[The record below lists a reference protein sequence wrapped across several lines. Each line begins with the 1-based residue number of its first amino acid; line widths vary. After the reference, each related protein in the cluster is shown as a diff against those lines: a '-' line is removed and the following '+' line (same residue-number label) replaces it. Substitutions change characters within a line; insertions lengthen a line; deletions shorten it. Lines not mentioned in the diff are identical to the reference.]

1 MGAILKDFLTLVLKN
16 VFVFIFLLFYVL
28 YEIRVLYEIGV
39 LSGISVLYGIRTAS
53 NQKGVSVLAKVDS
66 CSLTGIDGFIVEV
79 EVDIA
84 YGLPVFNI
92 VGLPEASIRESKDRV
107 KTAIKNSGYTF
118 PMEHLVVNL
127 APADIKKEGTGL
139 DLPIAIGILIAS
151 EIIPLDKVKDYL
163 VAGELSLDGKIK
175 PVKAV
180 LPYTLK
186 ARQMGYKG
194 IIIPFENADE
204 AAMVEGIDVFP
215 VKELSQIV
223 DFFNGFTEIEIH
235 KIDLTKQINSN
246 NTEYGIDFFEVMGQQ
261 HAKRAMEIAAAGSH
275 NLLMTGPPGSGKSML
290 AKRLTTILPELT
302 FKEAI
307 DVIRIYSVMGLI
319 ENNKGISLIKPFRSP
334 HHTISDAGLVGGGA
348 KPMPGEISLAHNGV
362 LFLDEL
368 PEFKKNVLEVL
379 RQPLEDGKVSISR
392 AGMKAVYPSEFML
405 VAAMNPC
412 PCGYLSDPTGKCT
425 CSKPQIQKYR
435 SKISG
440 PLLDRIDIQ
449 IEVPKV
455 QYKDLTAN
463 LKGTRKTK
471 GETSLQIRERVN
483 KARKLQK
490 RRFNNL
496 SVSCNAKM
504 QSRHL
509 KSFCS
514 LNDQC
519 EKILEKAVNVLGF
532 SARACHSVI
541 RIARTIADL
550 ESKKKIERHHLAEA
564 IQYKSFDR

>member
-1 MGAILKDFLTLVLKN
+1 M
-16 VFVFIFLLFYVL
+16 
-28 YEIRVLYEIGV
+28 
-39 LSGISVLYGIRTAS
+39 
-53 NQKGVSVLAKVDS
+53 LAKVDS
-66 CSLTGIDGFIVEV
+66 CSLTGLDGFIVEV

-92 VGLPEASIRESKDRV
+92 VGLPEISIRESKERV

-118 PMEHLVVNL
+118 PMERLVVNL

-139 DLPIAIGILIAS
+139 DLPIAIGILVAS
-151 EIIPLDKVKDYL
+151 EVIPFDKVKEYL
-163 VAGELSLDGKIK
+163 ISGELSLDGTIK

-180 LPYTLK
+180 LSYALTAK
-186 ARQMGYKG
+186 EKGYKG

-204 AAMVEGIDVFP
+204 AAMVEGIDVLP
-215 VKELSQIV
+215 VNNLSQIV
-223 DFFNGFTEIEIH
+223 DFFTGFINIETH
-235 KIDLTKQINSN
+235 KIDSTGQIDSCGV
-246 NTEYGIDFFEVMGQQ
+246 EYGMDFSEVMGQQ
-261 HAKRAMEIAAAGSH
+261 HAKRAMEIAAAGFH
-275 NLLMTGPPGSGKSML
+275 NIIMTGPPGSGKSML
-290 AKRLTTILPELT
+290 AKRLATILPELT

-307 DVIRIYSVMGLI
+307 DVTRIYSVMGLL
-319 ENNKGISLIKPFRSP
+319 EDKFPYNLSRPFRSP

-348 KPMPGEISLAHNGV
+348 KPKPGEISLAHNGV

-368 PEFKKNVLEVL
+368 PEFKKNALEVL
-379 RQPLEDGKVSISR
+379 RQPIEDGKVSIAR
-392 AGMKAVYPSEFML
+392 AGMKATYPSQFML

-425 CSKPQIQKYR
+425 CTQPQVQRYR

-455 QYKDLTAN
+455 KYKDLSYN
-463 LKGTRKTK
+463 LKVTRKTK
-471 GETSLQIRERVN
+471 GETSFEIRKRV
-483 KARKLQK
+483 KEARKLQET
-490 RRFNNL
+490 RFEKS
-496 SVSCNAKM
+496 SVSYNARM

-514 LNDQC
+514 LSAQC
-519 EKILEKAVNVLGF
+519 EKILEQAVNVLGF

-541 RIARTIADL
+541 RVARTIADL
-550 ESKKKIERHHLAEA
+550 ENRLEIKRHHLAEA
-564 IQYKSFDR
+564 IHYRSLDR